1 MGFTNFGI
9 QVNVLELGKPQVENL
24 LIRATTKSIPT
35 PTPVCLF
42 KRQLIIFSF
51 SAHWTHLGGHLTLKS
66 SPIPSLFPMVP
77 YLRSSPSHPLTASLK
92 WASVYLL
99 AFIGKDGCW
108 CFESYLIPFNFTET
122 SSRCQVFKSLLQSQ
136 KNDDESFI
144 FLLFSS
150 LLSLSQCSHMKE
162 SWRKNSI
169 RWIFKDTIF
178 LQLYGW

>member
-24 LIRATTKSIPT
+24 LIRATTKST
-35 PTPVCLF
+35 PPPVCLF
-42 KRQLIIFSF
+42 KWQLIIFSF

-92 WASVYLL
+92 WASLYLL

-136 KNDDESFI
+136 KKWWRI
-144 FLLFSS
+144 FHFS
-150 LLSLSQCSHMKE
+150 LILKPTFFEPM
-162 SWRKNSI
+162 
-169 RWIFKDTIF
+169 
-178 LQLYGW
+178 